1 MPISIYEKIHKI
13 SKTFPNSPGVYFFL
27 GEKTRRRQGYGGQRP
42 IYIGRAGSLKKR
54 IASYFRTKDPRISE
68 MVQLARGLKFE
79 KTKTLLEAIIL
90 EANMIKKY
98 WPKYNVQEKDN
109 KSFDYLVITNPSAG
123 SGRGENYPKVLTV
136 RGREL
141 EKYLPRRSNAKA
153 GGVGGLKIFGPY
165 QSYRLLRTALGLV
178 RRIFPFGK
186 CSPGQGKPCFDQQI
200 GLCPGICVDAI
211 SQKDYK
217 KNIDN
222 IALFF
227 GGQRK
232 RLLKNLK
239 KQNPEKIKALE
250 QVNDVALLQG
260 RENITTDAVV
270 NKNKRFGDKSV
281 FGRIEG
287 YDISHL
293 SGKNPVGAMV
303 VFEGG
308 EKNPSQNR
316 LFKIKNFTTDAVV
329 SMRRNYNDL
338 AMLREVLERRL
349 NHKEWT
355 LPDIVFVD
363 GGLNQVKA
371 AKEILNKRNIFVP
384 IVGLAK
390 IGGHSASAYTE
401 DKLIIANTKKSNRD
415 LLITSKKIFQAVR
428 NEAHRFAIN
437 FNRRQTKNL

>member
-1 MPISIYEKIHKI
+1 MAILILDKIHKI

-27 GEKTRRRQGYGGQRP
+27 DKNKKP

-54 IASYFRTKDPRISE
+54 IASYFRTKDPRIGE
-68 MVQLARGLKFE
+68 MVRLAKGLKFE

-90 EANMIKKY
+90 EANLIKKY

-109 KSFDYLVITNPSAG
+109 KSFDYLVITKDKF
-123 SGRGENYPKVLTV
+123 PKVLTV

-141 EKYLPRRSNAKA
+141 EKYGA
-153 GGVGGLKIFGPY
+153 GKSKIFGPY

-186 CSPGQGKPCFDQQI
+186 CVPNQGKPCFDHQI
-200 GLCPGICVDAI
+200 GLCPGICVGAI

-227 GGQRK
+227 GGQKK

-239 KQNPEKIKALE
+239 KDNPEKIQALE
-250 QVNDVALLQG
+250 HINDVSLLQG
-260 RENITTDAVV
+260 SENVSGQRRDGVY
-270 NKNKRFGDKSV
+270 
-281 FGRIEG
+281 GRVEG

-293 SGKNPVGAMV
+293 SGKDPVGAMV

-308 EKNPSQNR
+308 EKNPAQYR
-316 LFKIKNFTTDAVV
+316 LFKIKNLEKGK
-329 SMRRNYNDL
+329 NYNDIG
-338 AMLREVLERRL
+338 MLKEVLERRL
-349 NHKEWT
+349 NHKEWAF
-355 LPDIVFVD
+355 PDIIFVD
-363 GGLNQVKA
+363 GGLNQVRA
-371 AKEILNKRNIFVP
+371 AKEVLRKRNIFIP

-390 IGGHSASAYTE
+390 IGGHSASAYLE
-401 DKLIIANTKKSNRD
+401 DKLIITNIKRSNKD
-415 LLITSKKIFQAVR
+415 LLVASKKIFQAVR
-428 NEAHRFAIN
+428 NEAHRSAIS
-437 FNRRQTKNL
+437 FNRKQGKKL